1 MDLSDGIVS
10 LLIKSDLLTVH
21 KNGFVALTVRGREA
35 LKRAAQVSKTKR
47 EAFKK
52 KPALTLKRTDTPRA
66 ATANRPAGT
75 EGATATILR
84 FRRR

>member
-1 MDLSDGIVS
+1 MDPSDGIVL
-10 LLIKSDLLTVH
+10 LLIKSGLLTIR
-21 KNGFVALTVRGREA
+21 KSGFVALTIKGREA

-52 KPALTLKRTDTPRA
+52 KPALSRTDIPRA
-66 ATANRPAGT
+66 ATANRRAGT